1 MCTRKLPGTLKHA
14 FADPFDIEVEL
25 ERKELI
31 ALLDR
36 AMSAL
41 PPETRTALVKHYV
54 EESPLA
60 EIAAQL
66 GMNAG
71 AIAMRLQRGRLAL
84 RRVLTTRLQDEIAS
98 YLIRSRS
105 WIFVALLRCFP

>member
-41 PPETRTALVKHYV
+41 PPETRTAL
-54 EESPLA
+54 A

-71 AIAMRLQRGRLAL
+71 AIAMRLQHGRLAL

>member
-1 MCTRKLPGTLKHA
+1 VRHVPLKAPTEQEGVLPEEA
-14 FADPFDIEVEL
+14 FADRLNVEVEL

-60 EIAAQL
+60 EIAAHLWRGTKCHSL
-66 GMNAG
+66 GRKEAT
-71 AIAMRLQRGRLAL
+71 
-84 RRVLTTRLQDEIAS
+84 V
-98 YLIRSRS
+98 
-105 WIFVALLRCFP
+105 